1 MYHSDSQTHA
11 PAASMFD
18 VQCSLMCPR
27 SIVDDEPDWRVPRQP
42 SVMASSESKVVAT
55 RWHAGSEHTQEFG
68 AETPADCHVVKIVL
82 RNTNIRFSVSGR
94 TVQDGVTT
102 PGTVHVTEPAVPV
115 RCLFRGPYDV
125 LHLHVPNNLIAECAR
140 DMTGYPVLCSKNVPR
155 KDMTVDS
162 LARALLEADRI
173 GGSFGQ
179 LYAECIS
186 IAIIARLLAS
196 ANRLATAERP
206 KVGELARWRLKRAV
220 DYVEAQLDK
229 PVSLADV
236 ASSAGLTRM
245 HFAAQFRAAT
255 GLRPHEYLL
264 RRRIERA
271 QEILLGTSMSLVDVA
286 LSVGFQTQAHFTSV
300 FKRYAGQPPRAWRES
315 RGVSVNRCLTA
326 FRDGNFSTRPHRMS
340 EKPSTTTE

>member
-1 MYHSDSQTHA
+1 
-11 PAASMFD
+11 
-18 VQCSLMCPR
+18 
-27 SIVDDEPDWRVPRQP
+27 
-42 SVMASSESKVVAT
+42 
-55 RWHAGSEHTQEFG
+55 
-68 AETPADCHVVKIVL
+68 
-82 RNTNIRFSVSGR
+82 
-94 TVQDGVTT
+94 VQDGVTT
-102 PGTVHVTEPAVPV
+102 PGTIHVTEPAVPV

-125 LHLHVPNNLIAECAR
+125 LHLHVPNKLIAECAR
-140 DMTGYPVLCSKNVPR
+140 DMTGRPAPVLCSKEALR
-155 KDMTVDS
+155 KDVTVDS

-179 LYAECIS
+179 LYADCIS
-186 IAIIARLLAS
+186 IAIVARLLAS
-196 ANRLATAERP
+196 ANRLPKIERR
-206 KVGELARWRLKRAV
+206 KVGALARWRLKRAI
-220 DYVEAQLDK
+220 DYVDAQFDQ

-271 QEILLGTSMSLVDVA
+271 QDMLLGTSMSLVDVA

-315 RGVSVNRCLTA
+315 HGVSVNPAAL
-326 FRDGNFSTRPHRMS
+326 RDGNFSAGR
-340 EKPSTTTE
+340 

>member
-1 MYHSDSQTHA
+1 
-11 PAASMFD
+11 
-18 VQCSLMCPR
+18 
-27 SIVDDEPDWRVPRQP
+27 
-42 SVMASSESKVVAT
+42 
-55 RWHAGSEHTQEFG
+55 
-68 AETPADCHVVKIVL
+68 
-82 RNTNIRFSVSGR
+82 
-94 TVQDGVTT
+94 
-102 PGTVHVTEPAVPV
+102 
-115 RCLFRGPYDV
+115 
-125 LHLHVPNNLIAECAR
+125 
-140 DMTGYPVLCSKNVPR
+140 MTGYPVLCSKNVPR